1 MFTLTKIP
9 YQLYKV
15 DRWGQSWS
23 YHARNCKI

>member
-15 DRWGQSWS
+15 DRWRQSWS
-23 YHARNCKI
+23 YHARNC